1 MESFSTTVKNE
12 ILQLETK
19 NKKCCMFSYL
29 YGFLFCNQT
38 EDDKY
43 YIKTTNV
50 ENANSFLKTCDF
62 LFRKKHL
69 CFYKNSKISI
79 ESSLLRYFT
88 VAEYKKNIF
97 KCNDCAYYFLRSLFL
112 MRGTISDPAKM
123 YLLEITISDENKAND
138 LLELLVELGFNF
150 KIRLRQNKYVIY
162 SKDSETIEDFL
173 ASVGANNATF
183 TLMNNKIVKELRN
196 NANRVKNCD
205 DANIDK
211 SLNASQKYLSAIKYL
226 IESNN
231 ITRLPDQLRETAY
244 LRLENKELNYAE
256 LGRKFSPVISKS
268 GVFHRLEKI
277 AELCEEFKKEEN

>member
-1 MESFSTTVKNE
+1 M
-12 ILQLETK
+12 
-19 NKKCCMFSYL
+19 
-29 YGFLFCNQT
+29 
-38 EDDKY
+38 
-43 YIKTTNV
+43 
-50 ENANSFLKTCDF
+50 
-62 LFRKKHL
+62 
-69 CFYKNSKISI
+69 
-79 ESSLLRYFT
+79 
-88 VAEYKKNIF
+88 
-97 KCNDCAYYFLRSLFL
+97 
-112 MRGTISDPAKM
+112 
-123 YLLEITISDENKAND
+123 AND
-138 LLELLVELGFNF
+138 LLELLSDLGFYF
-150 KIRLRQNKYVIY
+150 KIRLRQNKYVVY

-173 ASVGANNATF
+173 ASIGANNATF

-231 ITRLPDQLRETAY
+231 ITRLPDQLKETAY

-277 AELCEEFKKEEN
+277 AELSEEFKKEEN